1 MATAVTIQNERRKHL
16 CRRLLRVFTGAAL
29 GAPFGGILGFL
40 LGAISAVLVSVI
52 QGTFNLHEQFW
63 PSITIPASFGIIPG
77 VPGGFLIGS
86 TIIVGDDRKRLR
98 LATTL
103 GMLTGVAYAVL
114 WYSSFR
120 HQPLILASMVMSGLL
135 GGVSM
140 TALLQLLRR
149 RKQWWTRWEGTET
162 R

>member
-1 MATAVTIQNERRKHL
+1 MATAVTFQNERRKRL
-16 CRRLLRVFTGAAL
+16 SRKLLRAFTGAAL
-29 GAPFGGILGFL
+29 GAPLGGILGFL
-40 LGAISAVLVSVI
+40 LGAISAVSVSGV
-52 QGTFNLHEQFW
+52 QGTFNLHEPFLQ
-63 PSITIPASFGIIPG
+63 SITIPASFGIVPG

-98 LATTL
+98 LATIL
-103 GMLTGVAYAVL
+103 GILAGVTYAAL
-114 WYSSFR
+114 WYSSFQ
-120 HQPLILASMVMSGLL
+120 HQPLILASMVISGLL

-140 TALLQLLRR
+140 AALLQLLRR